1 MARSPARVESL
12 PLRAAYA
19 RRRHWDECLAA
30 AQASGDDD
38 EARIAA
44 RFVAEYEDL
53 IAELESAAKG

>member
-19 RRRHWDECLAA
+19 RRRYWHACLAA
-30 AQASGDDD
+30 ASGDED

-53 IAELESAAKG
+53 IAELETAAKG